1 MIGATAWRATTLL
14 VVASAFL
21 LLAAASAP
29 AEQHHSERAASSRAQ
44 GVLCRLEPSLF
55 ARPTTRRA
63 GERSNRLHNE
73 GRQR

>member
-1 MIGATAWRATTLL
+1 MIGATTWPPTLL

-21 LLAAASAP
+21 LLTTPSAP
-29 AEQHHSERAASSRAQ
+29 SEQHHSERAASSRAQ

-63 GERSNRLHNE
+63 GEGSDRLHND